1 MFFIVDEYDEFLFD
15 KKTAQSNYDSF
26 SELRKLERMIGFS
39 GSTLSELDRS
49 IVENAFKIKEIRFP

>member
-15 KKTAQSNYDSF
+15 KKTALSNYDSF

-39 GSTLSELDRS
+39 GSTLSELDR
-49 IVENAFKIKEIRFP
+49 